1 MTIRVFPKYF
11 SKEEIQSRDW
21 CHSDEVVGLSHS
33 IHFWQCNS
41 NYTWKNMEVQSL
53 QMTNDQVMIC
63 PVMELHLL
71 AEVISTLTKI
81 IFPMRMH
88 CGI

>member
-1 MTIRVFPKYF
+1 
-11 SKEEIQSRDW
+11 
-21 CHSDEVVGLSHS
+21 
-33 IHFWQCNS
+33 
-41 NYTWKNMEVQSL
+41 MEVQSL